1 MERAPRKA
9 GASKIIPAEERF
21 TGSKSSKKKLRREA
35 FLLKIE
41 QAAAATRL
49 KAEAEEEA
57 ERKKKEDMSIDSLT
71 KSLPMFDWGDDN
83 EDDNLDDEPGGKKGK
98 KKKQQQKGKKKLSA
112 ASTMEQLEA
121 VQCHPSFQ
129 AAPLDALEEHLT
141 NCFEAKI
148 FE

>member
-1 MERAPRKA
+1 MGIPLIVLRVRSFGLPLCYAVSMERAPRKV

-21 TGSKSSKKKLRREA
+21 TGSKSS
-35 FLLKIE
+35 
-41 QAAAATRL
+41 
-49 KAEAEEEA
+49 
-57 ERKKKEDMSIDSLT
+57 KKKEDMSIDSLT